1 MPLLQETIT
10 RTWIEYAATALELF
24 AAAVIVIGIAYGT
37 VRYAIALVSSA
48 QRDAAYRTYRNFI
61 GKNLLL
67 GLEILVAGDIIK
79 TVALEATLENV
90 VILALLVVVRT
101 FLSWSLV
108 VEIEGRWPWQAG
120 SKKVEDGLD

>member
-1 MPLLQETIT
+1 MPALQETT

-24 AAAVIVIGIAYGT
+24 AAAIIVVGIAYGT
-37 VRYAIALVSSA
+37 VRYARALMIPA

-79 TVALEATLENV
+79 TVALDATLVNV

-108 VEIEGRWPWQAG
+108 VEIEGRWPWQG
-120 SKKVEDGLD
+120 QGKTGEDGLE